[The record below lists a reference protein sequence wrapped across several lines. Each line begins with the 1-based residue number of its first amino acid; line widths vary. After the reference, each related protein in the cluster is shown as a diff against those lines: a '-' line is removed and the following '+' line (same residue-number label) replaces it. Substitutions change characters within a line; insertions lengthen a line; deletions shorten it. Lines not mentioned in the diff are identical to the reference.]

1 MQSLCN
7 PSPPWLDDPSTSGLS
22 LLWITQICLPVR
34 AWNNKAIFTIQWL
47 QYLLQQWL
55 TFTLSHPAAIWKAII
70 CHLCLNATGAVAYD
84 TRGDTCSLLTLLR
97 GCSPLR
103 CFPSKPSGLLHSTS
117 ALLRVHDWLWV
128 QCRLWTAEWAV
139 WVARD
144 QLQARSA
151 NVWVGKTQIYNTFCK
166 GRHWET

>member
-1 MQSLCN
+1 MTSVRQASHYCESLTPACQFRLGIIN
-7 PSPPWLDDPSTSGLS
+7 TAN
-22 LLWITQICLPVR
+22 I
-34 AWNNKAIFTIQWL
+34 L
-47 QYLLQQWL
+47 QNLLQQ
-55 TFTLSHPAAIWKAII
+55 FSVSHPAAIWKALI
-70 CHLCLNATGAVAYD
+70 CHLCSKATGTLAYD
-84 TRGDTCSLLTLLR
+84 TRGDTYRLLMPMLR
-97 GCSPLR
+97 LGCSPVR
-103 CFPSKPSGLLHSTS
+103 CFPSKLSGLLHSTS

-151 NVWVGKTQIYNTFCK
+151 NVWVGKRQICNTFCK

>member
-1 MQSLCN
+1 M
-7 PSPPWLDDPSTSGLS
+7 T
-22 LLWITQICLPVR
+22 PVR
-34 AWNNKAIFTIQWL
+34 QASHYCESPRSACQFGLGIIKTANVL
-47 QYLLQQWL
+47 QHLLQQRHK
-55 TFTLSHPAAIWKAII
+55 FAVSHPAAIWKAII
-70 CHLCLNATGAVAYD
+70 CHLLCSNATVALAYD
-84 TRGDTCSLLTLLR
+84 TRGDTCRLLMLMLLL
-97 GCSPLR
+97 GCSPVR

-117 ALLRVHDWLWV
+117 TLLRVHDWLWV